1 MDRQRRTTRTSR
13 ICAPLTNARESRRP
27 DSVRAERALT
37 AGHQPSTIGN
47 PDNRQSAIIN
57 RHSAIQTIGNQQSAF
72 SNLFYFSL
80 VTHTFS

>member
-1 MDRQRRTTRTSR
+1 
-13 ICAPLTNARESRRP
+13 
-27 DSVRAERALT
+27 LT